1 MWLEVGSYWAPLA
14 WRVSRTPLS
23 GVYAENIGGR
33 LQRNIRFVR
42 VFQIVLGS
50 VDVRSNAKRSFT
62 GMQIK
67 STFRISF
74 HSARRLQL
82 PEMRGPRS
90 QISIFCFECCHPA
103 CMPAASI
110 SVTGN
115 LWDGCQI
122 CRRMEGV
129 VILLR
134 IDVKATSAVNVDLH
148 FFFFYHSIICF
159 CVLPYSVPNV
169 PLMRSWTDWHVDLFL
184 WPDCDG
190 WDRLISA
197 SSARQPAFIWLWHET
212 QV

>member
-1 MWLEVGSYWAPLA
+1 MWLEVGSYWALLA

-33 LQRNIRFVR
+33 LRRNIRFVI

-50 VDVRSNAKRSFT
+50 VDVRSNGKRSFT
-62 GMQIK
+62 GTQIK

-74 HSARRLQL
+74 HSSRRLQL

-103 CMPAASI
+103 CMHAASI

-129 VILLR
+129 VILLQ

-148 FFFFYHSIICF
+148 FFSSAIHRMLLRPTPLSPSSLRSII
-159 CVLPYSVPNV
+159 S
-169 PLMRSWTDWHVDLFL
+169 
-184 WPDCDG
+184 
-190 WDRLISA
+190 
-197 SSARQPAFIWLWHET
+197 
-212 QV
+212 